1 MDDEKEPHDGQK
13 MINAFER
20 IATALE
26 RLLKISEMSL

>member
-1 MDDEKEPHDGQK
+1 MDEQEDYRAK
-13 MINAFER
+13 MLIHELDR

>member
-1 MDDEKEPHDGQK
+1 MDEEPPIHDGQK